1 MFLIRLIAF
10 WCLLALST
18 SLAHAQRVDFQTIPE
33 DTRPLLTVFL
43 GTDQRSMEFENELL
57 QWEGFSNILSQV
69 NFRKM
74 TSADAIYQE
83 RWGQVI
89 PSNRFPAVMLQDTDG
104 GVVYLVSGQDMP
116 PPKDMATQMKSLWSA
131 YAKAKND
138 AKTQLPA
145 TNPIDWESGNPN
157 CPDGTCPPTAQP
169 QERIVIPTLFDTLAR
184 RPTPIIDSITG
195 VVWAIGLAVIGACML
210 LFFFAVFAVVL
221 LVITRKK

>member
-1 MFLIRLIAF
+1 MFFIRLIAF
-10 WCLLALST
+10 WCLLSLST
-18 SLAHAQRVDFQTIPE
+18 SFAHAQRFDFQSVPE

-43 GTDQRSMEFENELL
+43 GTDQRSMEFESELL
-57 QWEGFSNILSQV
+57 QWDGFANILSQV

-89 PSNRFPAVMLQDTDG
+89 PTNRFPAVMLQDTDG

-116 PPKDMATQMKSLWSA
+116 PPKDMAVQMKSLWAA

-138 AKTQLPA
+138 ARTQVPTANPPWA
-145 TNPIDWESGNPN
+145 TENQP
-157 CPDGTCPPTAQP
+157 CPDGICPPNGPP
-169 QERIVIPTLFDTLAR
+169 QERIIIPTLFDTLASP
-184 RPTPIIDSITG
+184 PTPILDSIRG

-221 LVITRKK
+221 LVVTRKK